1 MHPALLEH
9 TIPLLDGFPLSL
21 IGTSV
26 AFDLPRQV
34 RLRMR
39 HPEKIKV
46 SDWAQQHRIV
56 SDGAHEGPWRHS
68 YAPHT
73 VKIMDTFGL
82 PHVREVWFCGVE
94 QSGKT
99 NTMINC
105 IGWCID
111 CDPGGIFYLMPT
123 EDTANKITSG
133 KLKPTIEKSPRL
145 SRYLSA
151 RQDDTTMARIKLTH
165 GVTIWPAHANS
176 ASSMATW
183 TAKHCFGDE
192 VDKYPATTGKEAD
205 PITLIKK
212 RNRNY
217 KGRYKRMFA
226 STPAGLFIY
235 KGVQNCHQVWEY
247 RVKCPHCDEFIKM
260 DAEHLVIQGQGSRK
274 SKGQGSS
281 KDSTLDPGPLTLD
294 PNEVERSGCHYACNE
309 CATEW
314 DDATREQAIHSG
326 HWFCV
331 TGADIARPHKVG
343 FHHRA
348 WECLDITL
356 SEIGAA
362 WLRAQQGGHNEKTAW
377 ANGYEAIDYIEE
389 TKDRHEDTILA
400 LRDDRPRDIVP
411 RGAQCLTIQADTQ
424 ARGFWYS
431 VRAWGWGASTESWKV
446 RSGYVETFA
455 DLMTLATADYLDPD
469 GKVYRPAA
477 GIIDSGGGSGP
488 VPQHSRTAEV
498 YEFCRLNPLFRPV
511 KGRRGGDP
519 WSSKRLDYYPSRDG
533 KKRPIPGGLNLYTID
548 TTLYKNMLAGKLAIN
563 PDDPGAF
570 HLDADTGDDYARQMC
585 VEFKDDKG
593 HWECPRGKDN
603 HYWDCEVYVIAL
615 ADMLQLK
622 LRKKPTEEQKVRPI
636 QQKKNSFIKGW
647 KI

>member
-1 MHPALLEH
+1 MQPALLSH
-9 TIPLLDGFPLSL
+9 SIPLLDAFPVSL
-21 IGTSV
+21 LGKEV
-26 AFDLPRQV
+26 AFDLPRQ
-34 RLRMR
+34 LRMVMR

-46 SDWAQQHRIV
+46 SEWAEKYRVV
-56 SDGAHEGPWRHS
+56 SDGAHEGPWRHD

-82 PHVREVWFCGVE
+82 PWVREVWFCGVE

-105 IGWCID
+105 ISWAID

-123 EDTANKITSG
+123 EDTAAKVTSG
-133 KLKPTIEKSPRL
+133 KIRPTLQKSPRL
-145 SRYLSA
+145 ARYLSP
-151 RQDDTTMARIKLTH
+151 RQDDTTLARINLTH

-192 VDKYPATTGKEAD
+192 VDKYPATVGKEAD

-217 KGRYKRMFA
+217 KGRYKRFFS

-247 RVKCPHCDEFIKM
+247 RVKCPHCHEFIKM
-260 DAEHLVIQGQGSRK
+260 DAEHLIIPAEATPEQI
-274 SKGQGSS
+274 
-281 KDSTLDPGPLTLD
+281 
-294 PNEVERSGCHYACNE
+294 EREGCSYACNE
-309 CATEW
+309 CGTEW
-314 DDATREQAIHSG
+314 DDQAREHAIRMG
-326 HWFCV
+326 HWYCV
-331 TGADIARPHKVG
+331 QGADNPRPHKVG

-356 SEIGAA
+356 AEIAAA
-362 WLRAQQGGHNEKTAW
+362 WLRAKQGDYNSKVAW
-377 ANGYEAIDYIEE
+377 ANGYEAIDYVEE
-389 TKDRHEDTILA
+389 QKDRQEDTILA

-411 RGAQCLTIQADTQ
+411 RGAQCLLMEVDTQ
-424 ARGFWYS
+424 ARGFWYV
-431 VRAWGWGASTESWKV
+431 VRAFGWGSSLPSWKV
-446 RSGYVETFA
+446 RSGYVESFA
-455 DLMTLATADYLDPD
+455 DLLAIAGADFHDPD
-469 GKVYRPAA
+469 GKLFRVVV

-488 VPQHSRTAEV
+488 IPQHSRTAEV
-498 YEFCRLNPLFRPV
+498 YEFCRANPLFRPV

-519 WSSKRLDYYPSRDG
+519 WSVKRLDFYPSRDG

-548 TTLYKNMLAGKLAIN
+548 VTLWKDTLASKLAIA

-570 HLDADTGDDYARQMC
+570 LLDADTGDDYARQMC
-585 VEFKDDKG
+585 VEYKDG
-593 HWECPRGKDN
+593 NHWECPRGKDN
-603 HYWDCEVYVIAL
+603 HYWDCEVYGLAL
-615 ADMLQLK
+615 ADMLQLR
-622 LRKKPTEEQKVRPI
+622 LRKPEEQQPARRIMSRGVQR
-636 QQKKNSFIKGW
+636 
-647 KI
+647 